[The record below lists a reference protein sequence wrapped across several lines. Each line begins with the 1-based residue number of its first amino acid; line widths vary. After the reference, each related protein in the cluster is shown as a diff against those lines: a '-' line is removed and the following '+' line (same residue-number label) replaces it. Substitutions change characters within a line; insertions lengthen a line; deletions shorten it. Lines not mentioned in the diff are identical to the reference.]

1 MWQHWANK
9 FQMTMS
15 SRAQKQQSPWD
26 LLSSFPLVPILPFWC
41 SRNGGPHYHVHASL
55 CLYMTC
61 SLTYINFLGP
71 FSTLTE
77 ISDLH

>member
-26 LLSSFPLVPILPFWC
+26 LLSSFPPSPYFPLVLQAW
-41 SRNGGPHYHVHASL
+41 RATYHVHASL
-55 CLYMTC
+55 CLHMTC

-77 ISDLH
+77 ISALH